1 MKNNKII
8 KYISYTILG
17 ILLFVIVVT
26 LGNTVKISTSDEY
39 ALAKDYLKNN
49 KELIEEIGEIKS
61 FGSFPSGS
69 IRSEDGAEYAQIE
82 TDVEGK
88 NSEIKVILLMSKQP
102 LDKWKFDQLYLQKE

>member
-17 ILLFVIVVT
+17 MLLLVLVVT
-26 LGNTVKISTSDEY
+26 IGNTIKISNSDEY

-49 KELIEEIGEIKS
+49 KELIEEIGEIQS

-69 IRSEDGAEYAQIE
+69 IRSEDGAKFAQIE

-88 NSEIKVILLMSKQP
+88 SSEVKVILLMSKQP
-102 LDKWKFDQLYLQKE
+102 LDNWKFDQLYLQKE